1 MTGVYKGGGQH
12 EVVIS
17 RKFQYQCTDAGRQGE
32 EIAFAWLT
40 FSFFPFYPFHNNL
53 IKTLDEFSWLSR
65 G

>member
-1 MTGVYKGGGQH
+1 MVCGKGGLVG
-12 EVVIS
+12 VS
-17 RKFQYQCTDAGRQGE
+17 RKFQYWRTDSSRQGD

-40 FSFFPFYPFHNNL
+40 FNFFFPLYPFHNNL